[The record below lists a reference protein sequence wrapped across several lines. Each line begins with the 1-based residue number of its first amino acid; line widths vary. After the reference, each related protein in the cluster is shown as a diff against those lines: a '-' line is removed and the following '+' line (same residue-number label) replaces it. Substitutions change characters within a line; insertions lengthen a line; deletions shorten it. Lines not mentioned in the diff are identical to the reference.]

1 MIMRKRFGI
10 SINRNKVSR
19 KLQIKRLYYIYAER
33 DSFCLAD
40 DVMAPNA
47 KNIPYIN
54 TDKVSDVM
62 NIIINQYLYNI
73 LYKDIKWVIKAN
85 NKTIG
90 YIQNLSGEEP
100 SYELIIPDDYFINLK
115 IKSIYCS
122 ITKINKT

>member
-1 MIMRKRFGI
+1 MRKRFGI

-40 DVMAPNA
+40 DVTAPNA

-73 LYKDIKWVIKAN
+73 LYKDIKWVIKTN
-85 NKTIG
+85 NKIIG
-90 YIQNLSGEEP
+90 YIQNLSGEGP
-100 SYELIIPDDYFINLK
+100 SYELTIPDDFLLI
-115 IKSIYCS
+115 
-122 ITKINKT
+122 